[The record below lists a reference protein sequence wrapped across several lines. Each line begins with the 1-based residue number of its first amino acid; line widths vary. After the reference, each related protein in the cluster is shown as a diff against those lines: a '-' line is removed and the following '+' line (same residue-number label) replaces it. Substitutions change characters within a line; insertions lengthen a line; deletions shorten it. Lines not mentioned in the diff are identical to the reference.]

1 MKIFIYIFLFLAV
14 ASLSPAV
21 GQVTVQDY
29 RGLVTV
35 KQNRAERVGNRLE
48 LDMDIA
54 FNGVAVGRYE
64 SLSVMPMLRCS
75 TDSLVMAPIVL
86 NGANKQKMYDRA
98 LILHGKEVAN
108 DGAYAVVKNIPLRIE
123 VSYRQSIPYY
133 PWMRDAQ
140 LCLVGELCDYHGSP
154 IQAFVNVLTET
165 MKVEG
170 GRK

>member
-1 MKIFIYIFLFLAV
+1 MKTFIYIFLFLAV
-14 ASLSPAV
+14 ASLLPAV
-21 GQVTVQDY
+21 GQVTVQHY

-35 KQNRAERVGNRLE
+35 EQKRAERVGTRLE
-48 LDMDIA
+48 LEMDIA
-54 FNGVAVGRYE
+54 FNGLAVGRYE
-64 SLSVMPMLRCS
+64 SLSVMPMLRCG

-123 VSYRQSIPYY
+123 VSYRQSIPYF
-133 PWMRDAQ
+133 PWMKDAQ

-154 IQAFVNVLTET
+154 IQTLVNVLTGT
-165 MKVEG
+165 LRIDTGK
-170 GRK
+170 R